1 MQLSNTGARWC
12 DAGLSACCVKRQS
25 KIEEGVWKR
34 RLHSRIAQRV
44 IELEEYGLDL
54 TGVVGIDGQKSPEER
69 IYYADLR
76 QERYESGEKWDFA
89 NFFSLPLGLGAGWNV
104 KKEYVDC

>member
-1 MQLSNTGARWC
+1 MQSGYDIL
-12 DAGLSACCVKRQS
+12 QS
-25 KIEEGVWKR
+25 TVSTMTTAASTEGVWKR

-44 IELEEYGLDL
+44 IELEEHGLDL

-69 IYYADLR
+69 IYYADIQ
-76 QERYESGEKWDFA
+76 QERYESGEKWDFT

-104 KKEYVDC
+104 KKEYVDY